1 IDVVSA
7 LFAVVPLLF
16 IAIPQPE
23 NTRLSQKENLA
34 SSVWEDFKD
43 GLNYIKGWPGLIAV
57 LVMALFINMVVGPA
71 FALLPLLVREHFN
84 GGALQL
90 GWFESAFGIGAVV
103 GGLLLGVWGGFKKK
117 IHTSLMG
124 LIGLAVG
131 LGVIGFAAENMMIP
145 AIGGILLV
153 GIMISLI
160 NGPINAVLQSV
171 VDPAMQGR
179 VFTLVGS
186 LASAMSPLGLII
198 AGPLS
203 ETVSIQIWYILGAL
217 LNVGFGVGGFF
228 SKALMSLEDGGRE
241 AS

>member
-1 IDVVSA
+1 MEAAPSNI
-7 LFAVVPLLF
+7 
-16 IAIPQPE
+16 I
-23 NTRLSQKENLA
+23 
-34 SSVWEDFKD
+34 D

-57 LVMALFINMVVGPA
+57 LVISLFINMVVGPA

-90 GWFESAFGIGAVV
+90 GWFESAFGIGAII

-131 LGVIGFAAENMMIP
+131 LGVIGFASETLMIP

-171 VDPAMQGR
+171 VDPTMQGR

-186 LASAMSPLGLII
+186 LAGAMSPLGLII

-203 ETVSIQIWYILGAL
+203 EIVSIQIWYILGGLVTA
-217 LNVGFGVGGFF
+217 GFGISGFF
-228 SKALMSLEDGGRE
+228 WKALMTLEDGGQVT
-241 AS
+241 S